1 MRSRALG
8 DELPCYIPSPPPP
21 PPPARARPPRPSGCP
36 GHVSSKEGRAGGT
49 VADFYKSVYAFG
61 EPFQPLRD
69 ELEANKAAINEPCEQ
84 PRSQAV
90 EIAAPVAEGCGP
102 LQGVRDGVTMGG
114 WRSTTTIKCVGQV
127 GGRGA
132 TVKIAMARTTTEG
145 EITPWSGEEN
155 KRACLRAKSGVPLA
169 LDGPWPAVALHVA
182 GARLRDTTAG
192 ARLRDTTED
201 GKLVLSQRE
210 WNATAALIRS
220 AIRTTGGVPRALRP
234 FVRWFMAIDPAFW
247 SQPGFAEAGYE
258 SDQTKVSGSAI
269 GKVSV
274 RAFFARELTT
284 AVEAVLG
291 AACARPT
298 KPYSSTVYDAYLAA
312 LQKIQKQFDDLQ
324 CTSTSSNDE
333 KSWTPEKKMT
343 CAKLRNDK
351 NELKKAR
358 TKDHAEDE
366 AQQELYEN
374 PRKSQP
380 CKTSALFWED
390 IIRQT
395 LGRTRSGSALN
406 MPLSEQL
413 CELDAQTRA
422 RMYSFEGLLV
432 SSAPANLYRDLV
444 AIFAAFTRVGLAV
457 STARHVSVPA
467 LFYQGDVN
475 KVIRLAEDMPAADTA
490 LLHTW
495 QKLASAHV
503 YAEDERL
510 DKNGHNPAVIK
521 NWHDAIN
528 SLDKAR
534 PGLFRYIL
542 ALDPR
547 MNDPANQFSRN
558 MCSKFLF
565 WMVPFE
571 QECDAEFSA
580 RMSDWLAYSAS
591 GVGAPKVYQIVYA
604 QIIRLA
610 FEASQPAAAMVLRD
624 GMLSAFDAAVM
635 CTSRLGR
642 TNLNTL
648 GTRVIAELDRLS
660 AGATFT
666 PTLV

>member
-1 MRSRALG
+1 MRSRVLG

-21 PPPARARPPRPSGCP
+21 PPPAPRAFARARPPRPPGCP
-36 GHVSSKEGRAGGT
+36 GPVSSKEGRAGGT

-61 EPFQPLRD
+61 EPHQPLKD
-69 ELEANKAAINEPCEQ
+69 ELEANKAAINEPCET
-84 PRSQAV
+84 RSQAV

-102 LQGVRDGVTMGG
+102 LQGERDGVTMGG
-114 WRSTTTIKCVGQV
+114 WRSKTTIKCVGQV

-182 GARLRDTTAG
+182 GARLRDTIII
-192 ARLRDTTED
+192 DTKD

-220 AIRTTGGVPRALRP
+220 AIRATGGVPRALRP

-247 SQPGFAEAGYE
+247 SQPGFAEAGYG
-258 SDQTKVSGSAI
+258 SDQTKASGSAI
-269 GKVSV
+269 GKGSV

-312 LQKIQKQFDDLQ
+312 LQKIQKQFDDQ
-324 CTSTSSNDE
+324 KCSSTSFND
-333 KSWTPEKKMT
+333 KDSWTPEKKMT
-343 CAKLRNDK
+343 CEKLVKDK
-351 NELKKAR
+351 NELKNAR
-358 TKDHAEDE
+358 KKDHAEDE

-374 PRKSQP
+374 PRQRQP
-380 CKTSALFWED
+380 CETSALFWED
-390 IIRQT
+390 IRRQN
-395 LGRTRSGSALN
+395 LGRARSDSGLN

-413 CELDAQTRA
+413 FELDAQTRA
-422 RMYSFEGLLV
+422 RMFSFEGLLV
-432 SSAPANLYRDLV
+432 NSAPANLYRDLV

-457 STARHVSVPA
+457 STARHVSVPS

-510 DKNGHNPAVIK
+510 DKNGFNPVVRK
-521 NWHDAIN
+521 NWQDAIN
-528 SLDKAR
+528 SLDKAH
-534 PGLFRYIL
+534 PGFFRYIL

-547 MNDPANQFSRN
+547 MNDPANQFSRTMSTN
-558 MCSKFLF
+558 FLF
-565 WMVPFE
+565 WMLPLK

-591 GVGAPKVYQIVYA
+591 GVGAPKVYQIVSA

-624 GMLSAFDAAVM
+624 VILSVLDAAVM

-642 TNLNTL
+642 TNLTTL
-648 GTRVIAELDRLS
+648 GARVIAELDRLP
-660 AGATFT
+660 AGETFT
-666 PTLV
+666 PTFV